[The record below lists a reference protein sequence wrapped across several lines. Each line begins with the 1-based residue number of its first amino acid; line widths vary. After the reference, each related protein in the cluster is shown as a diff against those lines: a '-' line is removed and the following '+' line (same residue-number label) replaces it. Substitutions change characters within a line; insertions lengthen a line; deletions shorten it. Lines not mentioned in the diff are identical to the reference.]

1 MYVLKEKEKQL
12 EEVDLGGAIEVRELA
27 SNVILKIEIYSLF
40 NKSYKCFS
48 LNIIKLVRCF

>member
-1 MYVLKEKEKQL
+1 M
-12 EEVDLGGAIEVRELA
+12 EEVDLGGATEVRELA